1 VCVLALVLTST
12 MTLVS
17 SLDDA
22 AAALVAG
29 DHEACGKAAQET
41 LATGT
46 LDVADVARA
55 WTLRGQC
62 FVLAGDADRAERSY
76 GVALRILPALATDE
90 SLQAPGLSGDATF
103 LLAKR
108 SLPPVPG
115 LAAQASFVDDD
126 TLEVELLGD
135 DLLLVK
141 GASIVHGADE
151 VARMPLEVGQAKHKV
166 SGLERT
172 DLVAVLLDK
181 YGNALLR
188 LPIDPTVKKV
198 FTPAPSSS
206 SPAAPGLGAAPT
218 LLTTLG
224 ATAIGAGIVGVV
236 TSGIALASLGD
247 TALDEGG
254 VWVVGVG
261 ASTGLFLVG
270 AGLVVVDQGL

>member
-1 VCVLALVLTST
+1 VLALAVPV
-12 MTLVS
+12 TLLFALAG

-22 AAALVAG
+22 ATARDAG
-29 DHEACGKAAQET
+29 DHEACGKAVQDA
-41 LATGT
+41 LATGA

-62 FVLAGDADRAERSY
+62 FSLAGDADRAERSY
-76 GVALRILPALATDE
+76 AVALRLDAAANVE
-90 SLQAPGLSGDATF
+90 GDAAF
-103 LLAKR
+103 ALAKR
-108 SLPPVPG
+108 TLPAVPG
-115 LAAQASFVDDD
+115 LAAQVSFVDEAG

-141 GASIVHGADE
+141 GASIVRGADE
-151 VARMPLEVGQAKHKV
+151 VARVPLEVGHAKHKV
-166 SGLERT
+166 SGVERGPG
-172 DLVAVLLDK
+172 LVALLLDK
-181 YGNALLR
+181 HGNALVR
-188 LPIDPTVKKV
+188 LPIDPAVKKV
-198 FTPAPSSS
+198 FTPAPDKA
-206 SPAAPGLGAAPT
+206 PAAGAPGAAPT

-236 TSGIALASLGD
+236 TSGIALAALGD

>member
-1 VCVLALVLTST
+1 MLVFALL
-12 MTLVS
+12 LVA

-22 AAALVAG
+22 ATALAAA
-29 DHEACGKAAQET
+29 DHEACGKAAQDA
-41 LATGT
+41 LATGA
-46 LDVADVARA
+46 LDVADTARA

-62 FVLAGDADRAERSY
+62 FVLAGDNDRAERSY
-76 GVALRILPALATDE
+76 AVALRIDAAINLD
-90 SLQAPGLSGDATF
+90 GDAAFT
-103 LLAKR
+103 LAKR
-108 SLPPVPG
+108 TLPAVPG
-115 LAAQASFVDDD
+115 LAAQVSFVDDA

-141 GASIVHGADE
+141 GASFVHGEEREE
-151 VARMPLEVGQAKHKV
+151 VARVPLDVGQAKHKV

-172 DLVAVLLDK
+172 QLVAVLLDK
-181 YGNALLR
+181 NGNALMR
-188 LPIDPTVKKV
+188 LPVDPSVKKV
-198 FTPAPSSS
+198 FTPAPSPPTPS
-206 SPAAPGLGAAPT
+206 GAAPT
-218 LLTTLG
+218 FLTTLG

-247 TALDEGG
+247 HALDEGG

>member
-1 VCVLALVLTST
+1 VLTLILTASLG
-12 MTLVS
+12 LVS

-22 AAALVAG
+22 AAALIAG

-76 GVALRILPALATDE
+76 GVALRVLPALATDE
-90 SLQAPGLSGDATF
+90 ALQAPGLSGDATF

-108 SLPPVPG
+108 SLPAVPG
-115 LAAQASFVDDD
+115 LAAQATFIEED

-141 GASIVHGADE
+141 GASIAHGADE

-166 SGLERT
+166 TGLERN
-172 DLVAVLLDK
+172 DRSGLVAVLLDK
-181 YGNALLR
+181 HGNALMR

-206 SPAAPGLGAAPT
+206 SSSTPGAAPT

-247 TALDEGG
+247 TARAEGG

>member
-1 VCVLALVLTST
+1 MLALVLTST
-12 MTLVS
+12 LALMS
-17 SLDDA
+17 SLGDA
-22 AAALVAG
+22 ATALAAG
-29 DHEACGKAAQET
+29 EHEACGKAAQEA
-41 LATGT
+41 LASGA
-46 LDVADVARA
+46 LDVTDVARA

-62 FVLAGDADRAERSY
+62 FVLAGDNDRAERSY
-76 GVALRILPALATDE
+76 SVALRIDPRIDVAGDE
-90 SLQAPGLSGDATF
+90 AFT
-103 LLAKR
+103 LAKR
-108 SLPPVPG
+108 TLPAVPG
-115 LAAQASFVDDD
+115 LAAQVSFVDDN

-141 GASIVHGADE
+141 SASIVRGVDE
-151 VARMPLEVGQAKHKV
+151 VARTPLEVGHAKHKI
-166 SGLERT
+166 SGLERN

-181 YGNALLR
+181 NGNALMR
-188 LPIDPTVKKV
+188 LPVDPTVKKV
-198 FTPAPSSS
+198 FTPPPSST
-206 SPAAPGLGAAPT
+206 SPAASAAPT

-236 TSGIALASLGD
+236 TSGIALAALGD